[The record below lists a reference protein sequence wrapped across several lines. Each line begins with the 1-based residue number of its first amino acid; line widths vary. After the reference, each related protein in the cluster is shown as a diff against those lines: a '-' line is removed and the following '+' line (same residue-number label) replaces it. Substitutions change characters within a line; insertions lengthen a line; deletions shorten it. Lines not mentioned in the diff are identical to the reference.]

1 VSLPTLEVISK
12 FKPQRALILPE
23 LQHMFCDLWNQLVL
37 TARNHKDLHYS
48 RTTVGML
55 KRIRKI
61 YTALHEVPSDTPTSF
76 FTSTDDDDVDD
87 ANLNQE
93 SSYPLCDTHSHI
105 STLTPLD
112 LTRPFHELFA
122 NKTEGIPETS
132 SVPSQASQ
140 TAHFTSATATISHSP
155 PAVVAPPSCPSIP
168 PHE

>member
-37 TARNHKDLHYS
+37 TARNHNDLHY
-48 RTTVGML
+48 RGTTVGML

-61 YTALHEVPSDTPTSF
+61 FIALHEVPSDTPTSS
-76 FTSTDDDDVDD
+76 FTSTDDDD
-87 ANLNQE
+87 ATLNQE

-122 NKTEGIPETS
+122 NKTEGIPATS
-132 SVPSQASQ
+132 SVSPQASQ

-155 PAVVAPPSCPSIP
+155 PAVVAPPSRLMSST
-168 PHE
+168 